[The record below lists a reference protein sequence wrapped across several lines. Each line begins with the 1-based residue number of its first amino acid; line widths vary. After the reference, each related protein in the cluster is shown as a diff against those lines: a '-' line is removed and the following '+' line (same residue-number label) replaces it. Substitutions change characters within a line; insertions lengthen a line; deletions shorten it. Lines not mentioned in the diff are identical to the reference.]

1 MAFSSASL
9 RFTPEPMT
17 HSAYAQFQS
26 RFRFGWLAGLCLAL
40 SACGGGSPGLLEF
53 DDNLPKPTDY
63 PIHGI
68 DVSKYQGE
76 IDWNAVA
83 GSGVKFAWIKATEG
97 GDHLDERF
105 QANWQGAKLAGIPHG
120 AYLFAYWCRAPM
132 DEAIWFE
139 QNVPVEDDALP
150 PVLDVEPT
158 PDSRTCRRH
167 LERDATVADM
177 KVMLDEMERHF
188 GKRPIIYTSVDF
200 YRAILAGGAFA
211 DYPIW
216 VRSTKHNPAVPYGDR
231 DWKFWQYRA
240 DGTVPG
246 IEGYVDRNAFAGDQT
261 QWQAFLNAQPT
272 TAVAQQSAPP
282 SPPALT
288 APPSPAAPVPQSRQ
302 AFAPPLMLGPPRTNG
317 DN

>member
-1 MAFSSASL
+1 MILILQIFNFAPAAALARWL
-9 RFTPEPMT
+9 R
-17 HSAYAQFQS
+17 S
-26 RFRFGWLAGLCLAL
+26 RRR
-40 SACGGGSPGLLEF
+40 SACGGGGGGGLLDF

-83 GSGVKFAWIKATEG
+83 SSGVKFAWIKATEG
-97 GDHLDERF
+97 GDHLDDRF
-105 QANWQGAKLAGIPHG
+105 QANWQGAKLAGVPHG

-167 LERDATVADM
+167 LERNATIADM
-177 KVMLDEMERHF
+177 KVMLEEMERHF

-200 YRAILAGGAFA
+200 YRAILDGGAFA

-231 DWKFWQYRA
+231 AWNFWQYQA

-246 IEGYVDRNAFAGDQT
+246 IDGNVDQNAFSGDQT
-261 QWQAFLNAQPT
+261 QWRAFVDGQTAVAAAARQTAMGGAQAYAQPT
-272 TAVAQQSAPP
+272 QTQA
-282 SPPALT
+282 ALT
-288 APPSPAAPVPQSRQ
+288 QPAQTQ
-302 AFAPPLMLGPPRTNG
+302 AALAPPLSLAPMNG
-317 DN
+317 SGSN

>member
-1 MAFSSASL
+1 
-9 RFTPEPMT
+9 MT
-17 HSAYAQFQS
+17 QSAYAQFPS
-26 RFRFGWLAGLCLAL
+26 RFGWLAGLSLML
-40 SACGGGSPGLLEF
+40 SACGGGGPSLLEF

-83 GSGVKFAWIKATEG
+83 NSGVKFAWIKATEG

-132 DEAIWFE
+132 DEAVWFE
-139 QNVPVEDDALP
+139 QNVPVETDALP

-158 PDSRTCRRH
+158 PDSRTCRRR
-167 LERDATVADM
+167 LERDATIADM
-177 KVMLDEMERHF
+177 KVMLEEMERHF

-261 QWQAFLNAQPT
+261 QWQAFLAAQPAGA
-272 TAVAQQSAPP
+272 AVAQQSAPNSAP
-282 SPPALT
+282 SLTTPLSPSAPPAQQ
-288 APPSPAAPVPQSRQ
+288 PQSQ
-302 AFAPPLMLGPPRTNG
+302 EAFAPPLMLGPPRAAG

>member
-1 MAFSSASL
+1 
-9 RFTPEPMT
+9 MT
-17 HSAYAQFQS
+17 HSADAH
-26 RFRFGWLAGLCLAL
+26 RHTRLRFGWLAGVGLLL
-40 SACGGGSPGLLEF
+40 SACGGGGAPGLLDF
-53 DDNLPKPTDY
+53 DDNYPKPTDY

-83 GSGVKFAWIKATEG
+83 NSGVKFAWIKATEG
-97 GDHLDERF
+97 GDHLDDRF

-120 AYLFAYWCRAPM
+120 AYLFAYWCRPPM

-167 LERDATVADM
+167 LERNATIADM
-177 KVMLDEMERHF
+177 KVMLEEMERHF

-200 YRAILAGGAFA
+200 YRAILDGGAFA

-231 DWKFWQYRA
+231 TWNFWQYRA

-246 IEGYVDRNAFAGDQT
+246 IDGYVDRNAFSGDQT
-261 QWQAFLNAQPT
+261 QWQAFLDAKPVG
-272 TAVAQQSAPP
+272 TAVAQQTAQAASASPPGVTNPFSPTPP
-282 SPPALT
+282 SG
-288 APPSPAAPVPQSRQ
+288 PQSQQ
-302 AFAPPLMLGPPRTNG
+302 ALAPPLTLGPPRTAN